1 MKLIAGVDEAG
12 RGPLA
17 GPVVSA
23 AVILDPNYK
32 LVGLNDSKKLS
43 VIKRK
48 ALSDEI
54 KTHSKA
60 WSIGIATVEEIDDLN
75 ILGATLLSMKRAI
88 KDLSGVPEKVIV
100 DGQFTPEIDVPCEA
114 IIQGDATEESIMA
127 ASIIAKVERDMIMVE
142 LDKKYPHYG
151 FSKHKG
157 YPTKLHLQILKKFGP
172 CNDHRQT
179 FKPVKTYLAELS
191 DHGKT

>member
-1 MKLIAGVDEAG
+1 MIIAGVDEAG

-48 ALSDEI
+48 TLSDEI

-114 IIQGDATEESIMA
+114 IIQGDAIEKSIMA
-127 ASIIAKVERDMIMVE
+127 ASIVAKVERDMIMVE

-157 YPTKLHLQILKKFGP
+157 YPTKLHLQTLKEFGP

-179 FKPVKTYLAELS
+179 FKPIKKYLAELS

>member
-1 MKLIAGVDEAG
+1 MIIAGVDEAG

-157 YPTKLHLQILKKFGP
+157 YPTKMHLQILKKFGP

>member
-1 MKLIAGVDEAG
+1 LIVAGVDEAG

-43 VIKRK
+43 AIKRK
-48 ALSDEI
+48 TLSDEI

>member
-1 MKLIAGVDEAG
+1 MIIAGVDEAG

-43 VIKRK
+43 AIKRK

>member
-1 MKLIAGVDEAG
+1 MIIAGVDEAG

-48 ALSDEI
+48 TLSDEI
-54 KTHSKA
+54 KAHSKA
-60 WSIGIATVEEIDDLN
+60 WSVGIATVEEIDDLN

-88 KDLSGVPEKVIV
+88 KDLSEVPEKVIV

-127 ASIIAKVERDMIMVE
+127 ASILAKVERDMIMVE

-157 YPTKLHLQILKKFGP
+157 YPTKLHLQTLKKFGP

>member
-1 MKLIAGVDEAG
+1 MIIAGVDEAG

-127 ASIIAKVERDMIMVE
+127 ASIVAKVERDMIMVE

>member
-1 MKLIAGVDEAG
+1 MIVAGVDEAG

-157 YPTKLHLQILKKFGP
+157 YPTKLHLQKLKKFGP

>member
-1 MKLIAGVDEAG
+1 MIIAGVDEAG

-43 VIKRK
+43 VIKRR

>member
-1 MKLIAGVDEAG
+1 MIIAGVDEAG

-32 LVGLNDSKKLS
+32 LLDLNDSKKLS
-43 VIKRK
+43 AIKRK

-114 IIQGDATEESIMA
+114 LIQGDATEESIMA

-157 YPTKLHLQILKKFGP
+157 YPTKLHLQKLKKFGP

>member
-1 MKLIAGVDEAG
+1 MIIAGVDEAG

>member
-1 MKLIAGVDEAG
+1 MIIAGVDEAG

-127 ASIIAKVERDMIMVE
+127 ASILAKVERDMIMVE

-157 YPTKLHLQILKKFGP
+157 YPTKLHLQMLKKFGP

>member
-1 MKLIAGVDEAG
+1 MIIAGVDEAG

-157 YPTKLHLQILKKFGP
+157 YPTKLHLQKLKKFGP

>member
-1 MKLIAGVDEAG
+1 MIIAGVDEAG

-43 VIKRK
+43 IIKRK
-48 ALSDEI
+48 TLSDEI

-100 DGQFTPEIDVPCEA
+100 DGQYTPEIDVPCEA
-114 IIQGDATEESIMA
+114 IIQGDAIEESIMA
-127 ASIIAKVERDMIMVE
+127 ASIVAKVERDMIMVE

-157 YPTKLHLQILKKFGP
+157 YPTKLHLQTLKEFGP

-179 FKPVKTYLAELS
+179 FKPIKKYLAELS

>member
-1 MKLIAGVDEAG
+1 MIIAGVDEAG

-32 LVGLNDSKKLS
+32 LLGLNDSKKLS

>member
-1 MKLIAGVDEAG
+1 MIIAGVDEAG

-32 LVGLNDSKKLS
+32 LVGLNASKKLS

>member
-1 MKLIAGVDEAG
+1 LIIAGVDEAG

-157 YPTKLHLQILKKFGP
+157 YPTKLHLQKLKKFGP

>member
-1 MKLIAGVDEAG
+1 MIIAGVDEAG

-43 VIKRK
+43 AIKRK

-157 YPTKLHLQILKKFGP
+157 YPTKLHLQMLKKFGP

>member
-1 MKLIAGVDEAG
+1 MIIAGVDEAG

-48 ALSDEI
+48 TLSDEI

-157 YPTKLHLQILKKFGP
+157 YPTKLHLQTLKEFGP

-179 FKPVKTYLAELS
+179 FKPIKKYLAELS

>member
-1 MKLIAGVDEAG
+1 MIIAGVDEAG

-48 ALSDEI
+48 TLSDEI

-100 DGQFTPEIDVPCEA
+100 DGQYTPEIDVPCEA

-157 YPTKLHLQILKKFGP
+157 YPTKLHLQTLKEFGP

-179 FKPVKTYLAELS
+179 FKPIKKYLAELS

>member
-1 MKLIAGVDEAG
+1 MIIAGVDEAG

-43 VIKRK
+43 VIKRR

-100 DGQFTPEIDVPCEA
+100 DGQFTPELDVPCEA

-127 ASIIAKVERDMIMVE
+127 ASILAKVERDMIMVE

>member
-1 MKLIAGVDEAG
+1 M
-12 RGPLA
+12 
-17 GPVVSA
+17 
-23 AVILDPNYK
+23 
-32 LVGLNDSKKLS
+32 
-43 VIKRK
+43 
-48 ALSDEI
+48 SDEI

-157 YPTKLHLQILKKFGP
+157 YPTKLHLQTLKKFGP

-191 DHGKT
+191 DYGKT

>member
-1 MKLIAGVDEAG
+1 MIIAGVDEAG

-100 DGQFTPEIDVPCEA
+100 DGQYTPEIDVPCEA
-114 IIQGDATEESIMA
+114 IIRGDTTEESIMA
-127 ASIIAKVERDMIMVE
+127 ASILAKVERDIIMFE
-142 LDKKYPHYG
+142 LDKKYPNYR
-151 FSKHKG
+151 FAKHKG
-157 YPTKLHLQILKKFGP
+157 YPTKVHLQALREFGP
-172 CNDHRQT
+172 CDQHRKS
-179 FKPVKTYLAELS
+179 FKPIKDLLS
-191 DHGKT
+191 

>member
-1 MKLIAGVDEAG
+1 MIIAGVDEAG

-43 VIKRK
+43 INQRK

-54 KTHSKA
+54 KTNSKA
-60 WSIGIATVEEIDDLN
+60 WSIGIATVEEIDNLN

-88 KDLSGVPEKVIV
+88 KDLSEVPEKVIV

-114 IIQGDATEESIMA
+114 IIQGDAAEESIMA

-157 YPTKLHLQILKKFGP
+157 YPTKLHLQTLKEFGP

>member
-1 MKLIAGVDEAG
+1 MIVAGVDEAG

-43 VIKRK
+43 AIKRK
-48 ALSDEI
+48 TLSDEI